1 MQGVRQ
7 RLHGGEERGVGFKA
21 LLVRRGRAARGD
33 LIAVALR
40 VAQPDIAV
48 LDFLPELHVHDH
60 VGIQGA
66 ENQPPAAAGKA
77 LALKGGNGVFL
88 DFRRVS
94 DAEGKRLGHAAFAP
108 IGKIAVGILLRILA
122 GYGGKLLPQDQH
134 AGAFVQEIG
143 RVRGAADGVDAVI
156 RSAGR
161 RRHAYPNR
169 PAPRGKLLEG
179 VFLTVD
185 IYAVAAAK
193 IQPVQEDIGRLG
205 AVFVYDTC
213 AVAVAQRLADGQ
225 GEQVVF
231 TALLIKVLLHQ
242 ALRGGQGLNAG
253 VGIQH
258 ARGGQGD
265 GRAHQ
270 RQHGGCGDAH
280 NAQG

>member
-1 MQGVRQ
+1 MQRRQ
-7 RLHGGEERGVGFKA
+7 AHLNRL
-21 LLVRRGRAARGD
+21 AARCQ
-33 LIAVALR
+33 LI
-40 VAQPDIAV
+40 
-48 LDFLPELHVHDH
+48 
-60 VGIQGA
+60 
-66 ENQPPAAAGKA
+66 K
-77 LALKGGNGVFL
+77 
-88 DFRRVS
+88 
-94 DAEGKRLGHAAFAP
+94 
-108 IGKIAVGILLRILA
+108 
-122 GYGGKLLPQDQH
+122 
-134 AGAFVQEIG
+134 
-143 RVRGAADGVDAVI
+143 
-156 RSAGR
+156 
-161 RRHAYPNR
+161 
-169 PAPRGKLLEG
+169 G

-185 IYAVAAAK
+185 IHAVAAAK

-205 AVFVYDTC
+205 AVFVYDAR

-242 ALRGGQGLNAG
+242 ALRGGQGLDVG